1 MKRSTRA
8 GIALF
13 ALTIATFLLA
23 DLIGYGSDEGYKVA
37 QAQGLIA
44 GLVLFAVSLFA
55 WNIATYKK

>member
-13 ALTIATFLLA
+13 ALTIAGGLLL
-23 DLIGYGSDEGYKVA
+23 DLIVFGSDEGYKVA
-37 QAQGLIA
+37 QAQGVIS
-44 GLVLFAVSLFA
+44 GFVLFAVSLFA